1 MIVSTFNRK
10 QIIIPKPI
18 MPTIVTETEFQK
30 FRGKLHNQFK
40 NLADSAMEMLDALC
54 SNNKTASVVRLS
66 LNPLFRRGH
75 SALFK
80 AIGALS
86 FGEASNAKNGEGE
99 DSQPQEREELPLL
112 ELIAEVVPKPEQRAF
127 YLLGLDC
134 TSVERQ
140 YAKTLADRGMVY
152 QPTQIKGNKPI
163 TIGHSYSMLAVIP
176 ERKEGDAPWT
186 IPLDISRVST
196 ESNSNQK
203 GIEQLKAVLS
213 NPKLA
218 WSKELC
224 VSVVDSAY
232 GNKQFLSPLQEHQ
245 NLVTVA
251 RSRSSRVFYQSP
263 VISETPM
270 GKGHPTWYGARFA
283 IKEPDTWP
291 EPIAVLQLSYKN
303 RSGRIV
309 NVTITAWA
317 NMLMRGGKATP
328 THKFPFTLLRI
339 ESFDDA
345 GQSLFKPMWLIVI
358 GERRGE
364 LSPLQAYQ
372 SYRQR
377 FDLEHTFRFGKQ
389 NLLLNTFATSDVE
402 HEQQWVKFVMLAY
415 VQLWAAHSLAVSLP
429 RPWEKH
435 LISVPSARIS
445 PSKVQQDWFRII
457 SQLGSPAVSPQPRGY
472 SSGRKSGEI
481 QSPRPRLPVIKKRTS
496 PASVPKI
503 PA

>member
-1 MIVSTFNRK
+1 
-10 QIIIPKPI
+10 
-18 MPTIVTETEFQK
+18 MPTIVTETEFKK
-30 FRGKLHNQFK
+30 FRSELYKQFK
-40 NLADSAMEMLDALC
+40 KLADSAMDLLDALC
-54 SNNKTASVVRLS
+54 SNNKTASVVQLS

-86 FGEASNAKNGEGE
+86 FREVSKVENGEEE
-99 DSQPQEREELPLL
+99 DRQPQEWEEKPLL
-112 ELIAEVVPKPEQRAF
+112 ELIAEVVPKPEKRPF

-140 YAKTLADRGMVY
+140 FAKTLADRGMVY

-163 TIGHSYSMLAVIP
+163 TIGHNYSMLAVIP
-176 ERKEGDAPWT
+176 ERNEGDAPWT
-186 IPLDISRVST
+186 IPLDMSRVST

-224 VSVVDSAY
+224 VNVVDSAY

-251 RSRSSRVFYQSP
+251 RSRSNRVFYQSP
-263 VISETPM
+263 VISETPV
-270 GKGHPTWYGARFA
+270 GRGHPTWYGARFDT
-283 IKEPDTWP
+283 KEPDTWP
-291 EPIAVLQLSYKN
+291 EPTEVSQFSYKT
-303 RSGRIV
+303 RRGRII

-364 LSPLQAYQ
+364 LSALQAYH

-389 NLLLNTFATSDVE
+389 NLLLTAFETPDVE

-415 VQLWAAHSLAVSLP
+415 VQLWAAHALAVALP

-435 LISVPSARIS
+435 LIPVSSARIS

-472 SSGRKSGEI
+472 SSGRKSGEF
-481 QSPRPRLPVIKKRTS
+481 QSPRPRLSVIKKRKS
-496 PASVPKI
+496 PAAIPKI

>member
-1 MIVSTFNRK
+1 MAI
-10 QIIIPKPI
+10 
-18 MPTIVTETEFQK
+18 IVTETEFKK
-30 FRGKLHNQFK
+30 FRSELHKQFK
-40 NLADSAMEMLDALC
+40 NLADSAMDLLDALC
-54 SNNKTASVVRLS
+54 SNNKTASVVQLS

-75 SALFK
+75 SVLFK

-86 FGEASNAKNGEGE
+86 FGEVSKVENGEEE
-99 DSQPQEREELPLL
+99 DSQPQEWEEKPLL
-112 ELIAEVVPKPEQRAF
+112 ELIAEVVPKPEKRPF

-140 YAKTLADRGMVY
+140 FAKTLADRGMVY

-163 TIGHSYSMLAVIP
+163 TIGHNYSMLAVIP

-186 IPLDISRVST
+186 IPLDMSRVST
-196 ESNSNQK
+196 ESTSNQK

-224 VSVVDSAY
+224 VNVVDSAY

-263 VISETPM
+263 VFSATPI

-283 IKEPDTWP
+283 IQEPDTWSQP
-291 EPIAVLQLSYKN
+291 TKVSQFSYKT
-303 RSGRIV
+303 RRGRII
-309 NVTITAWA
+309 NVTITAWS
-317 NMLMRGGKATP
+317 NMLMRGSKDTP

-364 LSPLQAYQ
+364 LSALQAYQ

-377 FDLEHTFRFGKQ
+377 FDLEHSFRFGKQ
-389 NLLLNTFATSDVE
+389 NLLLTAFETPDVE

-435 LISVPSARIS
+435 LLTISSARIS

-457 SQLGSPAVSPQPRGY
+457 SQLGSPAVSPKPRGY
-472 SSGRKSGEI
+472 SSGRKSGEF
-481 QSPRPRLPVIKKRTS
+481 QSPRPRRSVVKKRKS
-496 PASVPKI
+496 PASAPKI

>member
-1 MIVSTFNRK
+1 MA
-10 QIIIPKPI
+10 
-18 MPTIVTETEFQK
+18 TIVTETEFKK
-30 FRGKLHNQFK
+30 FRSELYKQFK
-40 NLADSAMEMLDALC
+40 NLVDSAMDLLDALC
-54 SNNKTASVVRLS
+54 SNNKTASVVQLS

-86 FGEASNAKNGEGE
+86 FGEVSKVENGEEE
-99 DSQPQEREELPLL
+99 DSQPQEWEEKPLV
-112 ELIAEVVPKPEQRAF
+112 ELIAEVVPKPEKRRF

-140 YAKTLADRGMVY
+140 FAKTLADRGMVY

-163 TIGHSYSMLAVIP
+163 TIGHNYSMLAVIP
-176 ERKEGDAPWT
+176 ERKEGDALWT
-186 IPLDISRVST
+186 IPLDMSRVST
-196 ESNSNQK
+196 ESTSNQK

-224 VSVVDSAY
+224 VNVVDSAY

-263 VISETPM
+263 VISETPI

-283 IKEPDTWP
+283 IQEPDTWSQP
-291 EPIAVLQLSYKN
+291 TEVSQFSYKT
-303 RSGRIV
+303 RRGRII
-309 NVTITAWA
+309 NVTITAWS
-317 NMLMRGGKATP
+317 NMLMRGGKGKP

-339 ESFDDA
+339 ESFDDV

-364 LSPLQAYQ
+364 LSALQAYQ

-377 FDLEHTFRFGKQ
+377 FDLEHSFRFGKQ
-389 NLLLNTFATSDVE
+389 NLLLTAFETPDVE

-415 VQLWAAHSLAVSLP
+415 LQLWAAHSLAVSLP

-435 LISVPSARIS
+435 LLTISSARIS

-457 SQLGSPAVSPQPRGY
+457 S
-472 SSGRKSGEI
+472 
-481 QSPRPRLPVIKKRTS
+481 
-496 PASVPKI
+496 
-503 PA
+503 